1 MDTKYS
7 EKYFI
12 NPAIEYGIRSYIALK
27 NGEAYNK
34 AYTFE
39 LAVIKTLTIIY
50 GEKSILLPYKIDNE
64 KAFECN
70 LLMYDLKELD
80 MHNLIKYLNDYYDI
94 MSRFKSEAKAT
105 GLIYEIER
113 ILIEM
118 INKRAK
124 KQDFSPEELAAFDKL
139 FNPINGDINSIKDSL
154 SNQDGLIKKYWSES
168 KVELTNTQARMIAI
182 NPELLSSDT
191 YKKFGYDIRT
201 VASLSE
207 KEIKDVNKTIM
218 DEENRFNEAN
228 KPSLFAR
235 CNLSFSTGNGF
246 VDKLL
251 ILAIAST
258 ELMVG
263 AIILA
268 SLIGGK

>member
-12 NPAIEYGIRSYIALK
+12 NPAIEYGIRSYMALQ
-27 NGEAYNK
+27 NGEK
-34 AYTFE
+34 VTKTITFE
-39 LAVIKTLTIIY
+39 TAVISTLAIIY
-50 GEKSILLPYKIDNE
+50 GEKSVLLPYQIDNE

-70 LLMYDLKELD
+70 LLMYSLKESD
-80 MHNLIKYLNDYYDI
+80 MHNFIKYMNEYYEF
-94 MSRFKSEAKAT
+94 MHEFKSEAKAC

-124 KQDFSPEELAAFDKL
+124 KKDFTVAELNAFDQL
-139 FNPINGDINSIKDSL
+139 FNTDISNLKNSL
-154 SNQDGLIKKYWSES
+154 SSNEGLIKKYWNES
-168 KVELTNTQARMIAI
+168 KMELSNTTARMIAV
-182 NPELLSSDT
+182 NPELLTSDE

-201 VASLSE
+201 IASLSDE
-207 KEIKDVNKTIM
+207 EIKNVNKIIM
-218 DEENRFNEAN
+218 DEENRLKPVD
-228 KPSLFAR
+228 KPSLYSRF
-235 CNLSFSTGNGF
+235 NLVFSSGSGF

-251 ILAIAST
+251 IISIAAT

-263 AIILA
+263 AVILA